1 MDNDWGYPY
10 DSGNLHL
17 CISYHGIYTPQSV
30 TRKSTRDVVLYPWF
44 TQQCK
49 PRIHKPRIVSF
60 IPFEK
65 KMLIFIVFGGLGP
78 LTSINIINGQGSMN
92 PEPALPI
99 EVTFTLGIT
108 LRGMLPDLQSCLL
121 DVPTFQG
128 VVLSHGGTPS
138 HHPAIER
145 WDFPE
150 INHPLL
156 AWATQNNELEAPL
169 SSSTVVHPMNFPR
182 LLLHCHHRH

>member
-1 MDNDWGYPY
+1 MECRKKIFLYFLESHPRFRYLLNGGCLCIFGGLQLVMGVPQASNGWFSSGKISSFEMDNDWGYPY

-65 KMLIFIVFGGLGP
+65 KMLIFYCFWRAWP
-78 LTSINIINGQGSMN
+78 PNINKYNKWARVYESGAGVANRGDFHIGYN
-92 PEPALPI
+92 PPWDATRPP
-99 EVTFTLGIT
+99 V
-108 LRGMLPDLQSCLL
+108 ML
-121 DVPTFQG
+121 
-128 VVLSHGGTPS
+128 
-138 HHPAIER
+138 A
-145 WDFPE
+145 
-150 INHPLL
+150 
-156 AWATQNNELEAPL
+156 
-169 SSSTVVHPMNFPR
+169 
-182 LLLHCHHRH
+182 